1 MIFKTSIG
9 SLWKMKAILILLYR
23 LWNLSN
29 DQWKRLTIVG
39 EEWFTNCVKYG
50 GKPKCWIRCQRYR
63 NVPVVCFIDNGDA
76 FNPFVKNDSAVGLRL
91 MTKLLKAKYRRFARR
106 NVFEVCLECVDEK

>member
-1 MIFKTSIG
+1 MILKTSIG
-9 SLWKMKAILILLYR
+9 SWSKMKAVLTLLR
-23 LWNLSN
+23 LWNLPGE
-29 DQWKRLTIVG
+29 QWKRLTIVG
-39 EEWFTNCVKYG
+39 EEWFTNCVKHG

-63 NVPVVCFIDNGDA
+63 NVPVVCFIDNGGA

-91 MTKLLKAKYRRFARR
+91 MTKLLKAKYRRLKDR